1 MNIIAIL
8 YKEIIILDQILYA
21 LSLNLILMINLTAIP
36 NGVKCTLPYTNRNM
50 YQCILDG
57 AFYNI
62 SKPKIPEITQTS
74 SESSSVPQTTATTPV
89 KGSLSTMSITASK
102 ETLSTPINHDITRT
116 TQSSSTSKSPIV
128 SPDEISPSQEN
139 IESAT
144 SLSSSS
150 EIDATPTNPNN
161 GNMSFQ
167 VVTFRH
173 HFKFFSQKIQFLTR
187 FVWVLNANDLNKR
200 NTEAEK
206 KMITMS
212 EKKIND
218 FMNTIQLNMHQI

>member
-1 MNIIAIL
+1 
-8 YKEIIILDQILYA
+8 
-21 LSLNLILMINLTAIP
+21 MINLTAIP

-62 SKPKIPEITQTS
+62 SKPTIPEITHTS

-102 ETLSTPINHDITRT
+102 ETLPTPIYHDITRT

-128 SPDEISPSQEN
+128 SPDEMSPSQEN

-150 EIDATPTNPNN
+150 EIDATPKKPNN

-173 HFKFFSQKIQFLTR
+173 HFKFFLQKIQCLTR
-187 FVWVLNANDLNKR
+187 FVWVLNANHLNKR

-212 EKKIND
+212 VKRNND

>member
-1 MNIIAIL
+1 
-8 YKEIIILDQILYA
+8 
-21 LSLNLILMINLTAIP
+21 MINLTAIP

-62 SKPKIPEITQTS
+62 SKPTIPEITQTS

-102 ETLSTPINHDITRT
+102 ETLPTPIYHDITRT
-116 TQSSSTSKSPIV
+116 AQSSSTSKSPIV
-128 SPDEISPSQEN
+128 SPDEMSPSQEN
-139 IESAT
+139 IEKAT

-150 EIDATPTNPNN
+150 EIDATPKNPNN

-173 HFKFFSQKIQFLTR
+173 HFKFFLRKMQCLTR
-187 FVWVLNANDLNKR
+187 FVLVLNANHLNKR

-206 KMITMS
+206 KNDHNVRKKEIMILL
-212 EKKIND
+212 ILYN
-218 FMNTIQLNMHQI
+218 

>member
-1 MNIIAIL
+1 
-8 YKEIIILDQILYA
+8 
-21 LSLNLILMINLTAIP
+21 MINLTAIP

-62 SKPKIPEITQTS
+62 SKPTIPEITQTS
-74 SESSSVPQTTATTPV
+74 SESSSVPQTTATTRV

-102 ETLSTPINHDITRT
+102 ETLPTSSYHDITRT
-116 TQSSSTSKSPIV
+116 AQSCSTSKSPIV
-128 SPDEISPSQEN
+128 SPDEMSPSQEN

-150 EIDATPTNPNN
+150 EIDATPKNPNN

-173 HFKFFSQKIQFLTR
+173 HFKFFLQKMQCLTR
-187 FVWVLNANDLNKR
+187 FVLVLNANHLNKR

-206 KMITMS
+206 KNDHNVRKKEIMILL
-212 EKKIND
+212 ILYN
-218 FMNTIQLNMHQI
+218 

>member
-1 MNIIAIL
+1 M
-8 YKEIIILDQILYA
+8 LYA

-62 SKPKIPEITQTS
+62 SKPTIPEITQTS
-74 SESSSVPQTTATTPV
+74 SESSSVPQATATTPV
-89 KGSLSTMSITASK
+89 QGSLSTMSITASK
-102 ETLSTPINHDITRT
+102 ETLPTSSYHDITRT
-116 TQSSSTSKSPIV
+116 TQSSSTSESPIV
-128 SPDEISPSQEN
+128 SPDEMSPSQEN

-150 EIDATPTNPNN
+150 EIDATQKNPNN

-173 HFKFFSQKIQFLTR
+173 HFKFFLQKIQSLTR
-187 FVWVLNANDLNKR
+187 VVWLLIAN
-200 NTEAEK
+200 
-206 KMITMS
+206 
-212 EKKIND
+212 
-218 FMNTIQLNMHQI
+218 HQN

>member
-1 MNIIAIL
+1 M
-8 YKEIIILDQILYA
+8 YA
-21 LSLNLILMINLTAIP
+21 LSINLVLIINLTEIP
-36 NGVKCTLPYTNRNM
+36 NGAKCTLPYTYWNM

-62 SKPKIPEITQTS
+62 SEPTIPGITQTS

-89 KGSLSTMSITASK
+89 QGSLSTMSITASK
-102 ETLSTPINHDITRT
+102 ETLPTSSYHDITRT
-116 TQSSSTSKSPIV
+116 TQSSSTSESPIV
-128 SPDEISPSQEN
+128 SPDEMSPSQEN

-150 EIDATPTNPNN
+150 EIDATQKNPNN

-173 HFKFFSQKIQFLTR
+173 HFKFFLQKIQSLTR
-187 FVWVLNANDLNKR
+187 VVWLLIAN
-200 NTEAEK
+200 
-206 KMITMS
+206 
-212 EKKIND
+212 
-218 FMNTIQLNMHQI
+218 HQN